1 MQSFF
6 SVLWVVYLLSVKW
19 KHFRTEIGC
28 TLHSLHL
35 KDRCWYQTA
44 GLEHTARTASF
55 NLPCGICTGKRIHKI
70 HGGAPNSG
78 GWMTTFPGNLRSKFL
93 LIIRMKCIGFTQNQ
107 RIIQTRLNFWL
118 KKKKKKATY
127 HFNFWFLEYRGYVYI
142 PRPYGMIFFFQD
154 AGNHLPLLTVLLLFL
169 QLSFTSKMRR
179 SQQYNKFLTGIGCWI
194 TPFLVPSHY
203 ATSHLWL
210 FFGSWELANVL
221 LHLSLDT
228 TSVYNLQQRILS
240 NDFRKYKY
248 SSEYHLTDATFLW
261 YLKRTSES
269 CLVFKFLW
277 PLMDKSLIFREF
289 SYKNILSNC
298 NTIMIC
304 NICST
309 VE

>member
-1 MQSFF
+1 MYRIYPKSEDNPN
-6 SVLWVVYLLSVKW
+6 K
-19 KHFRTEIGC
+19 TE
-28 TLHSLHL
+28 
-35 KDRCWYQTA
+35 
-44 GLEHTARTASF
+44 
-55 NLPCGICTGKRIHKI
+55 
-70 HGGAPNSG
+70 
-78 GWMTTFPGNLRSKFL
+78 FL
-93 LIIRMKCIGFTQNQ
+93 V
-107 RIIQTRLNFWL
+107 
-118 KKKKKKATY
+118 KKKKKKG
-127 HFNFWFLEYRGYVYI
+127 HLPFQFLILRIQRVCLHSQTIWYD
-142 PRPYGMIFFFQD
+142 FFFQD